1 MPVSSMNTPNASL
14 RQCLRGNTRR
24 LCAALA
30 LALLAPAIAAAKPCE
45 PPTWPLWQTYA
56 TRFVQADGRVLE
68 SSLENNH
75 STSEGQSYAMLF
87 ALIGNDQPRF
97 DTLWRWTSANLA
109 GGAIATH
116 LPGWLWGQGTDGQ
129 WRLQDAN
136 SAADA
141 DLWIAYSLLEAAR
154 LWHRPD
160 YHQDALQLMAAIEAQ
175 LIVRLPGLGPM
186 VLPGPQ
192 GFVQPDSLWRL
203 NPSYLPLPLLRRL
216 AKEAPA
222 GPWQAIAD
230 NTATMIDQSS
240 PKGFVPDW
248 VGYQGTSYQG
258 ASYQAAPY
266 ERASAQSG
274 VFVSDPIKGD
284 TGSYDAIR
292 VYLWLGMSEATGPLA
307 ASLLKRLDG
316 MARST
321 AATGVPPESVQALHG
336 SVQGQSP
343 FGFRAALIPYLQAKG
358 QPELANQQRRLV
370 EHALQE
376 ALTRPDAS
384 PGPPR
389 YYDFMLSLFALGWA
403 DNHYRFREDG
413 TLKLSWETACTRTT
427 AR

>member
-1 MPVSSMNTPNASL
+1 MPVSAMTPWIAAL
-14 RQCLRGNTRR
+14 RQCLRAT
-24 LCAALA
+24 LV
-30 LALLAPAIAAAKPCE
+30 LALLAPAIALGKPCE
-45 PPTWPLWQTYA
+45 SPAWPLWQTYA
-56 TRFVQADGRVLE
+56 MRFVQPDGRVLE

-97 DTLWRWTSANLA
+97 DALWRWTSANLA
-109 GGAIATH
+109 GDDIATR

-141 DLWIAYSLLEAAR
+141 DLWVAYALLEAAR
-154 LWHRPD
+154 LWHRPN
-160 YHQDALQLMAAIEAQ
+160 YRQDALQLMATIEAQ
-175 LIVRLPGLGPM
+175 LVVRLPGLGPM

-192 GFVQPDSLWRL
+192 GFVQPGPLWRL

-230 NTATMIDQSS
+230 NTATMIRQSS
-240 PKGFVPDW
+240 PRGFVPDW
-248 VGYQGTSYQG
+248 VGYQGM
-258 ASYQAAPY
+258 
-266 ERASAQSG
+266 SAQSG
-274 VFVSDPIKGD
+274 VFVSDPVKGA

-292 VYLWLGMSEATGPLA
+292 VYLWLGMSEAHEPLA
-307 ASLLKRLDG
+307 ASLLKRLEG

-321 AATGVPPESVQALHG
+321 AATGSPPESVQTLDG

-358 QPELANQQRRLV
+358 QTELANQQRRLV
-370 EHALQE
+370 EQSLGE
-376 ALTRPDAS
+376 ALARPDAS

-389 YYDFMLSLFALGWA
+389 YYDLMLSLFALGWA

-413 TLKLSWETACTRTT
+413 TLKLSWEPPCTHTT

>member
-1 MPVSSMNTPNASL
+1 MSSRGTSL
-14 RQCLRGNTRR
+14 RQGLRGNARR
-24 LCAALA
+24 LSAVLA
-30 LALLAPAIAAAKPCE
+30 LALTAPAIAAAQSCE
-45 PPTWPLWQTYA
+45 PPAWPLWQTYA

-75 STSEGQSYAMLF
+75 STSEGQSYGMLF

-97 DTLWRWTSANLA
+97 DKLWRWTSANLA
-109 GGAIATH
+109 GTDIATR

-141 DLWIAYSLLEAAR
+141 DLWIAYALLEAAR

-160 YHQDALQLMAAIEAQ
+160 YRQDALRLMATIEAQ
-175 LIVRLPGLGPM
+175 LVVKLPGLGPM

-192 GFVQPDSLWRL
+192 GFVRPDAFWRL

-216 AKEAPA
+216 AMEAPT
-222 GPWQAIAD
+222 GPWQAIAN
-230 NTATMIDQSS
+230 NTATMIAHSS
-240 PKGFVPDW
+240 RHGFIADW
-248 VGYQGTSYQG
+248 VGYQGT
-258 ASYQAAPY
+258 
-266 ERASAQSG
+266 SAQSG
-274 VFVSDPIKGD
+274 VFVSDPINGD

-292 VYLWLGMSEATGPLA
+292 VYLWLGMSDTSEPLA
-307 ASLLKRLDG
+307 ALLLKRLDG

-321 AATGVPPESVQALHG
+321 VATGTPPETVQVIHG

-343 FGFRAALIPYLQAKG
+343 FGFRAALIPYLEAKG
-358 QPELANQQRRLV
+358 QPKLAGQQRRHV
-370 EHALQE
+370 ELALLE
-376 ALTRPDAS
+376 VLARPDADA
-384 PGPPR
+384 GPPR
-389 YYDFMLSLFALGWA
+389 YYDLMLSLFALGWA
-403 DNHYRFREDG
+403 DKHYRFREDG

>member
-1 MPVSSMNTPNASL
+1 MPVSSMSSRGVSL
-14 RQCLRGNTRR
+14 RRCLRGNTRR
-24 LCAALA
+24 LSAVLA
-30 LALLAPAIAAAKPCE
+30 LALLAPAIVAATPCE
-45 PPTWPLWQTYA
+45 LPAWPLWQTYA

-75 STSEGQSYAMLF
+75 STSEGQSYGMLF

-97 DTLWRWTSANLA
+97 DKLWRWTSANLA
-109 GGAIATH
+109 GSATATR

-141 DLWIAYSLLEAAR
+141 DLWIAFALLEAAR

-160 YHQDALQLMAAIEAQ
+160 YHQDALHLMATIEAQ
-175 LIVRLPGLGPM
+175 LVVKLPGLGPM

-192 GFVQPDSLWRL
+192 GFVQPDALWRL

-216 AKEAPA
+216 AKEAPS
-222 GPWQAIAD
+222 GPWQAIAN
-230 NTATMIDQSS
+230 NTATMIAQSS
-240 PKGFVPDW
+240 RHGFVADW
-248 VGYQGTSYQG
+248 VGYRGT
-258 ASYQAAPY
+258 
-266 ERASAQSG
+266 SAQSG
-274 VFVSDPIKGD
+274 AFVSDPIHGD

-292 VYLWLGMSEATGPLA
+292 VYLWLGMSDTSEPLA
-307 ASLLKRLDG
+307 ALLLKRLDG

-321 AATGVPPESVQALHG
+321 LATGSPPETVQVLHG

-343 FGFRAALIPYLQAKG
+343 FGFWAALIPYLEAKG
-358 QPELANQQRRLV
+358 QPGLADQQRRRV
-370 EHALQE
+370 ELALHE
-376 ALTRPDAS
+376 ALVRPDADA
-384 PGPPR
+384 GPPR
-389 YYDFMLSLFALGWA
+389 YYNFMLSLFALGWA
-403 DNHYRFREDG
+403 DKHYRFREDG

>member
-1 MPVSSMNTPNASL
+1 MSSRNASL

-24 LCAALA
+24 LCATLA

-45 PPTWPLWQTYA
+45 APTWPLWQTYA

-75 STSEGQSYAMLF
+75 STSEGQSYAMFF

-97 DTLWRWTSANLA
+97 DALWRWTSANLA

-141 DLWIAYSLLEAAR
+141 DLWIAYALLEAAR

-222 GPWQAIAD
+222 GLWQAIAD

-240 PKGFVPDW
+240 HHGFVADW
-248 VGYQGTSYQG
+248 VGYQG
-258 ASYQAAPY
+258 
-266 ERASAQSG
+266 ASAQSG
-274 VFVSDPIKGD
+274 AFTSDPIHGD

-292 VYLWLGMSEATGPLA
+292 VYLWLGMSDTSEPLA
-307 ASLLKRLDG
+307 ALLLKRLDG

-321 AATGVPPESVQALHG
+321 VATGSPPETVQVLHG

-343 FGFRAALIPYLQAKG
+343 FGFWAALIPYLEAKG
-358 QPELANQQRRLV
+358 QPGLADQQRRRV
-370 EHALQE
+370 ELALHE
-376 ALTRPDAS
+376 ALARPDADA
-384 PGPPR
+384 GPPR
-389 YYDFMLSLFALGWA
+389 YFNFMLSLFALGWA
-403 DNHYRFREDG
+403 DKHYRFREDG

>member
-1 MPVSSMNTPNASL
+1 MPVSSMSGRGVSL
-14 RQCLRGNTRR
+14 CQCLRGNARR
-24 LCAALA
+24 LSAVLA
-30 LALLAPAIAAAKPCE
+30 LALLAPAIAAGKSCE
-45 PPTWPLWQTYA
+45 SPAWPLWQTYA
-56 TRFVQADGRVLE
+56 TRFVQDDGRVLE

-75 STSEGQSYAMLF
+75 STSEGQAYGMLF

-97 DTLWRWTSANLA
+97 DKLWRWTSANLA
-109 GGAIATH
+109 GSAAATR

-141 DLWIAYSLLEAAR
+141 DLWIAYALLEAAR

-160 YHQDALQLMAAIEAQ
+160 YHQDALHLMATIEAQ
-175 LIVRLPGLGPM
+175 LVVKLPGLGPM

-192 GFVQPDSLWRL
+192 GFVQPNALWRL

-222 GPWQAIAD
+222 GPWQAIA
-230 NTATMIDQSS
+230 NNAATMIAQSS
-240 PKGFVPDW
+240 HHGFVADW
-248 VGYQGTSYQG
+248 VAYQGTS
-258 ASYQAAPY
+258 
-266 ERASAQSG
+266 AQSG
-274 VFVSDPIKGD
+274 AFVNDPINGD

-292 VYLWLGMSEATGPLA
+292 VYLWLGMSDTSEPLVA
-307 ASLLKRLDG
+307 LLLKRLGG

-321 AATGVPPESVQALHG
+321 VATGSPPETVQVLHG

-343 FGFRAALIPYLQAKG
+343 FGFWAALIPYLETKG
-358 QPELANQQRRLV
+358 LPGLAEQQRRRV
-370 EHALQE
+370 ELALHE
-376 ALTRPDAS
+376 ALARPDADA
-384 PGPPR
+384 GAPR
-389 YYDFMLSLFALGWA
+389 YYNFMLSLFALGWA
-403 DNHYRFREDG
+403 DKHYRFREDG

>member
-1 MPVSSMNTPNASL
+1 MPVSSMSSRGVSL
-14 RQCLRGNTRR
+14 RQCLRGNARR
-24 LCAALA
+24 LSAVLA
-30 LALLAPAIAAAKPCE
+30 FALLAPAIAAAQSCE
-45 PPTWPLWQTYA
+45 PPAWPLWQSYA

-75 STSEGQSYAMLF
+75 STSEGQAYGMLF

-97 DTLWRWTSANLA
+97 DKLWRWTSANLA
-109 GGAIATH
+109 GSATATR
-116 LPGWLWGQGTDGQ
+116 LPGWLWGQGKDGQ

-141 DLWIAYSLLEAAR
+141 DLWIAYALLEAAR

-160 YHQDALQLMAAIEAQ
+160 YHQDALHLMATIEAQ
-175 LIVRLPGLGPM
+175 LVVKLPGLGPM

-192 GFVQPDSLWRL
+192 GFVQPDALWRL

-222 GPWQAIAD
+222 GPWQAIAN
-230 NTATMIDQSS
+230 NTATMIAQSS
-240 PKGFVPDW
+240 HHGFVADW
-248 VGYQGTSYQG
+248 VGYQGT
-258 ASYQAAPY
+258 
-266 ERASAQSG
+266 SAQSG
-274 VFVSDPIKGD
+274 VFVSDPINGD

-292 VYLWLGMSEATGPLA
+292 VYLWLGMSDTSEPLA
-307 ASLLKRLDG
+307 ALLLKRLDG

-321 AATGVPPESVQALHG
+321 VATGSPPETVQVLHG

-358 QPELANQQRRLV
+358 HPRLADQQRHRVELALR
-370 EHALQE
+370 E
-376 ALTRPDAS
+376 ALARPDADA
-384 PGPPR
+384 GPPR
-389 YYDFMLSLFALGWA
+389 YYNFMLSLFALGWA

>member
-1 MPVSSMNTPNASL
+1 MISRGTSL
-14 RQCLRGNTRR
+14 RQGLRGNARR
-24 LCAALA
+24 LSAVLA
-30 LALLAPAIAAAKPCE
+30 LALLAPAIAAAQSCE
-45 PPTWPLWQTYA
+45 SPAWPLWQTYA
-56 TRFVQADGRVLE
+56 TRFVQDDGRVLE
-68 SSLENNH
+68 SSLKSNH
-75 STSEGQSYAMLF
+75 STSEGQSYGMLF

-109 GGAIATH
+109 GADIATR

-141 DLWIAYSLLEAAR
+141 DLWIAYALLEAAR

-160 YHQDALQLMAAIEAQ
+160 YRQDALHLLATIEAQ
-175 LIVRLPGLGPM
+175 LVVNLPGLGPM

-192 GFVQPDSLWRL
+192 GFVQPDALWRL

-216 AKEAPA
+216 AKEAPS
-222 GPWQAIAD
+222 GPWQAIAR
-230 NTATMIDQSS
+230 NTATMIAQSS
-240 PKGFVPDW
+240 RHGFVADW
-248 VGYQGTSYQG
+248 VGYQGT
-258 ASYQAAPY
+258 
-266 ERASAQSG
+266 SAQSG
-274 VFVSDPIKGD
+274 VFVSDPINGD

-292 VYLWLGMSEATGPLA
+292 VYLWLGMSDTSEPMA
-307 ASLLKRLDG
+307 ALLLKRLNG

-321 AATGVPPESVQALHG
+321 VATGSPPETVQVLHG

-358 QPELANQQRRLV
+358 QPKLADQQRSHV
-370 EHALQE
+370 EPALRQ
-376 ALTRPDAS
+376 ALARPDADA
-384 PGPPR
+384 GAPR
-389 YYDFMLSLFALGWA
+389 YYDLMLSLFALGWA
-403 DNHYRFREDG
+403 DKQYRFREDG

>member
-1 MPVSSMNTPNASL
+1 M
-14 RQCLRGNTRR
+14 
-24 LCAALA
+24 LA
-30 LALLAPAIAAAKPCE
+30 LAVLAPTMAAANSCE
-45 PPTWPLWQTYA
+45 PPAWPLWQTYA

-68 SSLENNH
+68 SSLANNH

-97 DTLWRWTSANLA
+97 DKLWRWTSANLA
-109 GGAIATH
+109 GSATATR

-129 WRLQDAN
+129 WRLQDVN

-141 DLWIAYSLLEAAR
+141 DLWIAYALLEAAR

-160 YHQDALQLMAAIEAQ
+160 YHQDALQLMATIEAQ
-175 LIVRLPGLGPM
+175 LVVKLPGLGPM

-192 GFVQPDSLWRL
+192 GFVQPDALWRL

-216 AKEAPA
+216 AKQAPS

-230 NTATMIDQSS
+230 NTATMIAQSS
-240 PKGFVPDW
+240 RHGFIADW
-248 VGYQGTSYQG
+248 VGYQGT
-258 ASYQAAPY
+258 
-266 ERASAQSG
+266 SAQSG
-274 VFVSDPIKGD
+274 VFVSDPVHGD

-292 VYLWLGMSEATGPLA
+292 VYLWLGMSDTSEPLA
-307 ASLLKRLDG
+307 ARLLKRLDG

-321 AATGVPPESVQALHG
+321 VATGSPPETVQVLHG

-343 FGFRAALIPYLQAKG
+343 FGFRAALIPYLQVKG
-358 QPELANQQRRLV
+358 QPKLADQQRDHVELALRQALARLDTDV
-370 EHALQE
+370 
-376 ALTRPDAS
+376 
-384 PGPPR
+384 GPPR
-389 YYDFMLSLFALGWA
+389 YYDLMLSLFALGWA
-403 DNHYRFREDG
+403 DKHYRFREDG

>member
-1 MPVSSMNTPNASL
+1 MSSRGVSL

-24 LCAALA
+24 LSAVLA
-30 LALLAPAIAAAKPCE
+30 LALLAPAIAAGKSCE
-45 PPTWPLWQTYA
+45 SPAWPLWQTYA

-75 STSEGQSYAMLF
+75 STSEGQSYGMLF

-97 DTLWRWTSANLA
+97 DKLWRWTSANLA
-109 GGAIATH
+109 GSAIATR

-141 DLWIAYSLLEAAR
+141 DLWIAYALLEAAR

-160 YHQDALQLMAAIEAQ
+160 YHQDALHLMATIEAQ
-175 LIVRLPGLGPM
+175 LVVKLPGLGPM

-192 GFVQPDSLWRL
+192 GFVQPDALWRL

-222 GPWQAIAD
+222 GPWQAIAN
-230 NTATMIDQSS
+230 NTATMIGQSS
-240 PKGFVPDW
+240 HHGFIADW
-248 VGYQGTSYQG
+248 VGYRGT
-258 ASYQAAPY
+258 
-266 ERASAQSG
+266 SAQSG
-274 VFVSDPIKGD
+274 AFVSDPIHGD

-292 VYLWLGMSEATGPLA
+292 VYLWLGMSDNSEPLA
-307 ASLLKRLDG
+307 ALLLKRLDG

-321 AATGVPPESVQALHG
+321 VATGAPPETVQVLHG

-343 FGFRAALIPYLQAKG
+343 FGFRAALIPYLEAKG
-358 QPELANQQRRLV
+358 LPGLADQQRRRV
-370 EHALQE
+370 ELALHE
-376 ALTRPDAS
+376 ALARPDADA
-384 PGPPR
+384 GAPR
-389 YYDFMLSLFALGWA
+389 YYNFMLSLFALGWA
-403 DNHYRFREDG
+403 DKHYRFREDG